1 MQLNNKNN
9 PIKKCAEDLNR
20 HFSKEDIQMA
30 NKYLK
35 GGSTSVIIREM
46 QIKVAM
52 RYHLT
57 PVRISLST
65 QSCPALCDPMDCST
79 PGFPVHHQLPELAQ
93 THVCRVGD
101 AIQPSHPLSSPYPP
115 AFSLSQHQGLFQW
128 ASSSHQVAKVLELQ
142 LQHQSF
148 WWIFRTDF
156 FRIDWFDL
164 LAVQGTLKSLV
175 QHHSSKA
182 SILHPSAFF
191 MWESNSHIHTWLLEK
206 SEWPS
211 SKKSQNS

>member
-1 MQLNNKNN
+1 MQLSNKNN
-9 PIKKCAEDLNR
+9 PINKCTKDLNR

-57 PVRISLST
+57 PVKIISLSA
-65 QSCPALCDPMDCST
+65 QSCPALCDPMDCNT

-115 AFSLSQHQGLFQW
+115 VFSLPQHQGLFQW

-148 WWIFRTDF
+148 RWIFRTDF
-156 FRIDWFDL
+156 L
-164 LAVQGTLKSLV
+164 
-175 QHHSSKA
+175 
-182 SILHPSAFF
+182 
-191 MWESNSHIHTWLLEK
+191 
-206 SEWPS
+206 
-211 SKKSQNS
+211 